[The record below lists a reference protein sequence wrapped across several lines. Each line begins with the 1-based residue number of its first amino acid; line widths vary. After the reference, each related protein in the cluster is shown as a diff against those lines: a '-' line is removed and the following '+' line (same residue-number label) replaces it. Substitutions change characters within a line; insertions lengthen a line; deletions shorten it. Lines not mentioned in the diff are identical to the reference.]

1 MELKTCE
8 KINKGKGKIITWK
21 GVLHDNIELIKVG
34 SKFDSEAHGGQSTKE
49 KLQDSKQK
57 NDVFHILLS
66 PHNTDFAW
74 LRPNARYHV

>member
-34 SKFDSEAHGGQSTKE
+34 SKFDSEAHGAFSFFKGKVTRFKAKE
-49 KLQDSKQK
+49 
-57 NDVFHILLS
+57 
-66 PHNTDFAW
+66 
-74 LRPNARYHV
+74 